1 MAKKKA
7 EPKEEDLESDNKELL
22 DDEEIES
29 HYPDLSDDSKS
40 KEESV
45 TIDVVDDEEEDKEEE
60 EEEEGFEI
68 EPEPEPTYKFLTLAM
83 KKGFRDDDYT
93 LSIEGQSHGF
103 LNIFVQHLLETEGV
117 NSAAYKITKLD
128 PPEVF
133 IRLEDGY
140 EIKKIL
146 YNAIENLRAE
156 VGEVEKVFKK
166 LM

>member
-7 EPKEEDLESDNKELL
+7 EPKEENLDTDEKDSL

-29 HYPDLSDDSKS
+29 HDPDASDDSKS

-45 TIDVVDDEEEDKEEE
+45 SIDVVDDEDE

-68 EPEPEPTYKFLTLAM
+68 EPEPEPTYKYLTLAM
-83 KKGFRDDDYT
+83 KKGVRDADYV
-93 LSIEGQSHGF
+93 LSVEGQSHGF
-103 LNIFVQHLLETEGV
+103 CNIFVQLLLETEGV
-117 NSAAYKITKLD
+117 NSAAYKITKLV
-128 PPEVF
+128 PPEIF

-146 YNAIENLRAE
+146 YNAIETLRGE
-156 VGEVEKVFKK
+156 VGKVEKVFKK

>member
-7 EPKEEDLESDNKELL
+7 EPKEEELDT

-40 KEESV
+40 KESSV
-45 TIDVVDDEEEDKEEE
+45 SIDVVDDE

-68 EPEPEPTYKFLTLAM
+68 EPEPEPEYKFLQLAM
-83 KKGFRDDDYT
+83 KKGFRDDDYS
-93 LSIEGQSHGF
+93 LSVEGQSHGF
-103 LNIFVQHLLETEGV
+103 CNIFVQHLLETEGV
-117 NSAAYKITKLD
+117 NSAAYKITRID
-128 PPEVF
+128 PPEIF

-146 YNAIENLRAE
+146 YKAIENLRAE
-156 VGEVEKVFKK
+156 VEEAEKVFKK

>member
-7 EPKEEDLESDNKELL
+7 ESKDENLDTDEKDLL

-29 HYPDLSDDSKS
+29 HYPDLSDDSKI

-45 TIDVVDDEEEDKEEE
+45 SIDVVDDEDED
-60 EEEEGFEI
+60 EEEGFEI
-68 EPEPEPTYKFLTLAM
+68 EPEPEQTYKFLTLGL

-93 LSIEGQSHGF
+93 LSVEGQSHGF
-103 LNIFVQHLLETEGV
+103 CNIFVKLLLETEGV
-117 NSAAYKITKLD
+117 NSAAYKITKLV
-128 PPEVF
+128 PPEIF

-146 YNAIENLRAE
+146 YKTIETLRTE
-156 VGEVEKVFKK
+156 VGKVEKVFKK

>member
-7 EPKEEDLESDNKELL
+7 EPKEENLDTDDKEVL

-29 HYPDLSDDSKS
+29 HYPEISDDSKP

-45 TIDVVDDEEEDKEEE
+45 SIDVVDDEDEEE
-60 EEEEGFEI
+60 IEEGFEI
-68 EPEPEPTYKFLTLAM
+68 EPEPEPTYKFLTLGL

-93 LSIEGQSHGF
+93 LSVEGQSHGF
-103 LNIFVQHLLETEGV
+103 CNIFVQLLLETEGV
-117 NSAAYKITKLD
+117 NSAAYKITKLV
-128 PPEVF
+128 PPEIF

-146 YNAIENLRAE
+146 YNAIETLRTE
-156 VGEVEKVFKK
+156 VTEVQKSFKK
-166 LM
+166 LT

>member
-7 EPKEEDLESDNKELL
+7 EPKEENIDTDDKDPFDNEK
-22 DDEEIES
+22 IES

-45 TIDVVDDEEEDKEEE
+45 SIDVVDEEDE

-68 EPEPEPTYKFLTLAM
+68 EPEPEPTYKFLTLSM
-83 KKGFRDDDYT
+83 EKGFRDDDYT
-93 LSIEGQSHGF
+93 LFVEGQSHGF
-103 LNIFVQHLLETEGV
+103 CNIFVQHLLETEGV
-117 NSAAYKITKLD
+117 NSAAYKITKLV
-128 PPEVF
+128 PPEIF

-146 YNAIENLRAE
+146 FNAIETLRAE
-156 VGEVEKVFKK
+156 VGKVEKVFKK

>member
-7 EPKEEDLESDNKELL
+7 EPKKEDIDIDDEDLV

-29 HYPDLSDDSKS
+29 HYPDLSDSKS

-45 TIDVVDDEEEDKEEE
+45 TIAVVDEEDEE

-68 EPEPEPTYKFLTLAM
+68 EPEELPTYKFLTLAL
-83 KKGFRDDDYT
+83 KRGFRDDDYT
-93 LSIEGQSHGF
+93 LSVEGQSHGF
-103 LNIFVQHLLETEGV
+103 CNIYVQHLLETEGV
-117 NSAAYKITKLD
+117 NSAAYKITRIV
-128 PPEVF
+128 PPEIF

-146 YNAIENLRAE
+146 YNAIEKLRAE
-156 VGEVEKVFKK
+156 VGKVEKLFKK

>member
-7 EPKEEDLESDNKELL
+7 EPKEEDLESDNKDLL

-45 TIDVVDDEEEDKEEE
+45 TIDVVDVVEEDKEE

-117 NSAAYKITKLD
+117 NSAAYKITKID

-146 YNAIENLRAE
+146 YNAIESLRAE

>member
-7 EPKEEDLESDNKELL
+7 EPKEENLDTNDKDLI

-29 HYPDLSDDSKS
+29 HYPDVSNDSKP

-45 TIDVVDDEEEDKEEE
+45 AIDVVDEEE
-60 EEEEGFEI
+60 EEEESYEV
-68 EPEPEPTYKFLTLAM
+68 EPEPEPTYKYLTLAM
-83 KKGFRDDDYT
+83 KKEGARDDDYV
-93 LSIEGQSHGF
+93 LSVEGQSHGF
-103 LNIFVQHLLETEGV
+103 CNIFVQLLLETEGV
-117 NSAAYKITKLD
+117 NSAAYKITKLV
-128 PPEVF
+128 PPEIF

-146 YNAIENLRAE
+146 FNVIETLRVE
-156 VGEVEKVFKK
+156 VGKVEKVFKK